1 MVNPQLLLSELKVR
15 RCKETVLTRL
25 LHLWEVRNMK
35 KGDNP
40 ALFLGSSECEKGGAL
55 MGVDMLLLDDKAYLI
70 QASVTVHRLNAF
82 REFDGNKNL
91 KHEISRRLLAKAKIS
106 SL

>member
-1 MVNPQLLLSELKVR
+1 
-15 RCKETVLTRL
+15 
-25 LHLWEVRNMK
+25 
-35 KGDNP
+35 
-40 ALFLGSSECEKGGAL
+40 